1 MHPTHWLI
9 PHSLA
14 AALARSVSSLCWGG
28 GNAPAALVDLEA
40 TGDAPPPAPWS
51 VGTREQGGKIY
62 IAAREDGGQV
72 STENRLDAI
81 NASKHVEEHPGT
93 SIEDA
98 LVTVIKQRV
107 ALDGLEV
114 VCTRV
119 GIDAPHAIDATLSP

>member
-1 MHPTHWLI
+1 MYPTHWLI
-9 PHSLA
+9 PHSLV
-14 AALARSVSSLCWGG
+14 AALARSVSSICWGS

-40 TGDAPPPAPWS
+40 TGDAPPPPPWS
-51 VGTREQGGKIY
+51 VGTKEQGGKIY
-62 IAAREDGGQV
+62 FATREDGGRV
-72 STENRLDAI
+72 ATPNRLDAI
-81 NASKHVEEHPGT
+81 NAAKHVEEHPDT

-98 LVTVIKQRV
+98 LVTVITQRV